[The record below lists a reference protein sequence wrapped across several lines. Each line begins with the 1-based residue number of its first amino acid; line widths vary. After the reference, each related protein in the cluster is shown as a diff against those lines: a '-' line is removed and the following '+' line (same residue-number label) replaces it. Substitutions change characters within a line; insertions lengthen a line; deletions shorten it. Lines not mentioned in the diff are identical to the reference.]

1 MTECKKYNTQFE
13 HYSSCLIEKLCQ
25 NESTMHWLKQNKLNL
40 QDMYDQLS
48 ELADAFK
55 KRFDTAYTEHQI
67 YTNLITELTDQS
79 QQGNRLLQNFTSV
92 QTITMRGAS
101 FSESNLNLL
110 RTFANDF
117 EKCEQC
123 ITASL
128 NKLKLVNIRDS
139 ERLEKMR
146 IVSMPC
152 ASLME
157 QMRHCRLTALEY
169 IQERN
174 HFMESRVN
182 EIEKYLELFQEK
194 RNEEMKIDPDQ
205 ELVVS
210 IVGNGRQTLTAK
222 ALVRLINGIKFMINK
237 NVELNKYGQFLDDN
251 SLSSSSSAAGS
262 TVEHNLNEDNFGM
275 RIKLAKETVKKM
287 RKQIEL
293 ATSSNG
299 IYELLIRLSSLN
311 EQLNKEINAPAHS
324 NQLDQLKK
332 CLEKFLSI
340 RIDLEK
346 QLIHLQEMCLNF
358 IDFRSL
364 KTNLLDPIE
373 NFYNRQ
379 VNEIDSMNK
388 THKRY
393 KTLLAQVN
401 SSLNEIDEKLTA
413 NQASN
418 QLNKII
424 EKNELEKASEFENT
438 EAKLNYFKTMKT
450 FLSGAQ
456 LKTDI
461 EIVQQLGEQLQK
473 RGYIS
478 DSTLK

>member
-1 MTECKKYNTQFE
+1 
-13 HYSSCLIEKLCQ
+13 
-25 NESTMHWLKQNKLNL
+25 MHWLKQNKLNL

-222 ALVRLINGIKFMINK
+222 ALVR
-237 NVELNKYGQFLDDN
+237 
-251 SLSSSSSAAGS
+251 
-262 TVEHNLNEDNFGM
+262 FG
-275 RIKLAKETVKKM
+275 
-287 RKQIEL
+287 
-293 ATSSNG
+293 
-299 IYELLIRLSSLN
+299 
-311 EQLNKEINAPAHS
+311 
-324 NQLDQLKK
+324 
-332 CLEKFLSI
+332 
-340 RIDLEK
+340 
-346 QLIHLQEMCLNF
+346 
-358 IDFRSL
+358 
-364 KTNLLDPIE
+364 
-373 NFYNRQ
+373 
-379 VNEIDSMNK
+379 
-388 THKRY
+388 
-393 KTLLAQVN
+393 
-401 SSLNEIDEKLTA
+401 
-413 NQASN
+413 
-418 QLNKII
+418 
-424 EKNELEKASEFENT
+424 
-438 EAKLNYFKTMKT
+438 
-450 FLSGAQ
+450 
-456 LKTDI
+456 
-461 EIVQQLGEQLQK
+461 
-473 RGYIS
+473 
-478 DSTLK
+478 